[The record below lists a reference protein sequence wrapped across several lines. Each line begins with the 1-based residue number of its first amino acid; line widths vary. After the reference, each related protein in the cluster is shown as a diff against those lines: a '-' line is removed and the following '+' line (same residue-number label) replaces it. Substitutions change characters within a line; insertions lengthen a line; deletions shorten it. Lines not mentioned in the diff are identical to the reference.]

1 MDIQKL
7 HTDQQLRDHVVE
19 QLLSVGGVHKGEDI
33 AILCP
38 FHDDTK
44 PSLNVHVGHKLTPGK
59 FNCFACPAKGSWN
72 KLAHALKLVP
82 VKGSQERNQHKDKSV
97 VVLKDDDEVDPF
109 KLMLSALQTNETYKE
124 YEPPTLTGTE
134 DLPDDFS
141 WRGYP
146 RRLYN
151 KLGAGYYWTEH
162 TQSLYFPLK
171 VDGVYQG
178 YTLCTVASTGT
189 KFKKYLIHAEAKR
202 NLFLYDQL
210 RAGEPI
216 VLCEGHFD
224 AIRLMGEGF
233 NATAIFGV
241 QNWSD
246 FKRNL
251 VIAKNPPR
259 VVIAFDGDQP
269 GYTASVDIF
278 NSFRNVV
285 DVDIFYLP
293 LKEEK
298 LDPGNMPE
306 EYLTLLREKTY
317 GGS

>member
-1 MDIQKL
+1 MDFQKL

-38 FHDDTK
+38 FHADTK
-44 PSLNVHVGHKLTPGK
+44 PSLNVHVGHKITPGK

-72 KLAHALKLVP
+72 KLARALNLVAVTTPHDTQIETHA
-82 VKGSQERNQHKDKSV
+82 
-97 VVLKDDDEVDPF
+97 VVLQEDDEVDPF
-109 KLMLSALQTNETYKE
+109 KLMLSALKTNDAYKE
-124 YEPPTLTGTE
+124 YEPPTLSGLET
-134 DLPDDFS
+134 LPDDFS

-146 RRLYN
+146 RKLYD
-151 KLGAGYYWTEH
+151 KLDASYYWTEQ

-171 VDGVYQG
+171 VNGVYQG
-178 YTLCTVASTGT
+178 YTLCTVASEAE

-202 NLFLYDQL
+202 NLFLYDHITP
-210 RAGEPI
+210 GEPL

-241 QNWSD
+241 QNWSEY
-246 FKRNL
+246 KRNL
-251 VIAKNPPR
+251 VISKNPPK
-259 VVIAFDGDQP
+259 VIIAFDGDQP
-269 GYTASVDIF
+269 GYTASVEIF

-285 DVDIFYLP
+285 EVDIFYLP

-298 LDPGNMPE
+298 LDPGNMPG